1 MFYFEEIWNHVVF
14 KILRLV
20 TEWIMVIEGHNQIWL
35 KMSFYEK
42 VLMIINYFVGGNILR
57 NSEIQLYFYDN
68 EIFIW
73 IVSSKGLLLAYYI
86 SQEMNFI
93 VHCICKRFWRV
104 IRIYTK
110 IGRVNSMNKSSI
122 DMYEKLFV
130 ISYRLKF
137 IHAVIL
143 CFFKLVNILP
153 YLICVEMISFWNPW

>member
-1 MFYFEEIWNHVVF
+1 
-14 KILRLV
+14 
-20 TEWIMVIEGHNQIWL
+20 MVIEGHNQIWL

-104 IRIYTK
+104 IRIYTYK
-110 IGRVNSMNKSSI
+110 IGRVNAMNKSSI
-122 DMYEKLFV
+122 DMYEKLLV

-137 IHAVIL
+137 IQRIKTVL
-143 CFFKLVNILP
+143 FD
-153 YLICVEMISFWNPW
+153 

>member
-1 MFYFEEIWNHVVF
+1 MKSHFLKF
-14 KILRLV
+14 LRLV

-104 IRIYTK
+104 IRIYTYK
-110 IGRVNSMNKSSI
+110 IGRVNAMNKSRI
-122 DMYEKLFV
+122 DMYENLLV

-137 IHAVIL
+137 MHMPGYSA
-143 CFFKLVNILP
+143 
-153 YLICVEMISFWNPW
+153 FWN

>member
-1 MFYFEEIWNHVVF
+1 
-14 KILRLV
+14 
-20 TEWIMVIEGHNQIWL
+20 MVIEGHNQIWL

-104 IRIYTK
+104 IRIYTYK
-110 IGRVNSMNKSSI
+110 IGRVNAMNKSRI
-122 DMYEKLFV
+122 DMYEKLLV

-137 IHAVIL
+137 IHRIKTVLFDLPFEISKYITIPDMCRNDFIL
-143 CFFKLVNILP
+143 KSLVDDEVGTGN
-153 YLICVEMISFWNPW
+153 

>member
-1 MFYFEEIWNHVVF
+1 
-14 KILRLV
+14 
-20 TEWIMVIEGHNQIWL
+20 MVIEGHNQIWL

-104 IRIYTK
+104 IRIYTYK
-110 IGRVNSMNKSSI
+110 IGRVNAMNKSRI
-122 DMYEKLFV
+122 DMYEKRLV

-137 IHAVIL
+137 IHKVKTVLFDLL
-143 CFFKLVNILP
+143 CFLKLVNTLP

>member
-1 MFYFEEIWNHVVF
+1 
-14 KILRLV
+14 
-20 TEWIMVIEGHNQIWL
+20 MVIEGHNQIWL

-104 IRIYTK
+104 IRIYTYK
-110 IGRVNSMNKSSI
+110 IGRVNAMNKSRI
-122 DMYEKLFV
+122 DMYEKRLV

-137 IHAVIL
+137 IHRICRDTLLFEISKYITIPDMCRNDFIL
-143 CFFKLVNILP
+143 KSLVDDEVGTGN
-153 YLICVEMISFWNPW
+153 

>member
-1 MFYFEEIWNHVVF
+1 
-14 KILRLV
+14 
-20 TEWIMVIEGHNQIWL
+20 MVIEGHNQIWL

-104 IRIYTK
+104 IRIYTYK
-110 IGRVNSMNKSSI
+110 IGRVNAMNKSSI
-122 DMYEKLFV
+122 DMYEKLLV
-130 ISYRLKF
+130 ILYRLKF
-137 IHAVIL
+137 IHYIKTILFGLL
-143 CFFKLVNILP
+143 CFLKLVNILP